1 MPGIMGEAN
10 QQVERDKLFSVRE
23 CVCVSEVKPMDPFS
37 ECFKMYTI
45 KYTENKINYY
55 RKKLPKYGGK
65 PV

>member
-1 MPGIMGEAN
+1 MG
-10 QQVERDKLFSVRE
+10 VCVRE

-55 RKKLPKYGGK
+55 RKELPKYGGK